1 MSNTDPDMSGMP
13 RIARGSEKAVA
24 AAAAQ
29 DALARALADAGDA
42 PPCRARPDLWTAED
56 ERTLAIA
63 AAACAPCPALAACR
77 RYAVTVREP
86 AGAWGGTTPRQRD
99 EPRLARQREAAR
111 RAKAKRRR
119 AEAAVEHHQK
129 ENTMNDHSNIDPT
142 TPETS
147 GENIVE
153 VAPAPLT
160 RAEHIG
166 LARDMVAFIEA
177 VLSGD
182 ADRGN
187 SILAVLDERERW
199 QAFGILASFVS
210 TALETDKGVRL
221 EVFIASL
228 HHLLEKA
235 ADEEAAS

>member
-1 MSNTDPDMSGMP
+1 MSNTDPDTSGMP
-13 RIARGSEKAVA
+13 RMALGSEKAIAGA
-24 AAAAQ
+24 AAR

-56 ERTLAIA
+56 ERTLAVA

-77 RYAVTVREP
+77 RYAVTVLEP

-153 VAPAPLT
+153 RLRRDE
-160 RAEHIG
+160 RASV
-166 LARDMVAFIEA
+166 ARDMAAYVVARQT
-177 VLSGD
+177 GD
-182 ADRGN
+182 DDRAAAIVGN
-187 SILAVLDERERW
+187 
-199 QAFGILASFVS
+199 
-210 TALETDKGVRL
+210 L
-221 EVFIASL
+221 EVREFIAALGSL
-228 HHLLEKA
+228 SSIVWCALKMDPETPPERFVA
-235 ADEEAAS
+235 EVDQWIAAAS